1 MSREESVGSV
11 SAAVS
16 IRRGS
21 EPVSQLGMTAEA
33 QPELTEAEHYALY
46 TDMAPHATVSE
57 FDEMSFYYSPVEGGS
72 IITAGE
78 NIVSRRRDIF
88 T

>member
-1 MSREESVGSV
+1 MANE

-21 EPVSQLGMTAEA
+21 EPVSQYDMPLQG
-33 QPELTEAEHYALY
+33 QLELTEAEHYALY

-78 NIVSRRRDIF
+78 NIVNRRRDIF

>member
-1 MSREESVGSV
+1 MSREESVANV

-21 EPVSQLGMTAEA
+21 EPVSQHDTPPQA
-33 QPELTEAEHYALY
+33 QLELTEAEHYALY

-72 IITAGE
+72 ILTAGE